1 MSGARQF
8 LFGVAVTVAIV
19 ASSVLALSRGG
30 GGVAPA
36 AQAATATTPDQL
48 APYLRFSGTG
58 TVRVKPDTATISF
71 STNGED
77 SSKAAAVNEASVA
90 MRHVIAAMTQ
100 GGVSHA
106 DLQTSMSVY
115 KDSSRGLYEADEE
128 LQVTVRHGSAK
139 TLLSAGLNAGADNSS
154 GPYWSLTDQNKGYEA
169 ALRAAVASARAHADA
184 AAALIGAHV
193 TGVVSI
199 DDSGQTF
206 DQPYPMAFRAAADSV
221 AGVPVERGSQDVTA
235 TVTAVFTYA
244 TNG

>member
-30 GGVAPA
+30 GGVAPP

-48 APYLRFSGTG
+48 TPYLRFSGTG

-77 SSKAAAVNEASVA
+77 SSKAAAVNEASAA

-115 KDSSRGLYEADEE
+115 KDSSRG
-128 LQVTVRHGSAK
+128 R
-139 TLLSAGLNAGADNSS
+139 
-154 GPYWSLTDQNKGYEA
+154 
-169 ALRAAVASARAHADA
+169 
-184 AAALIGAHV
+184 
-193 TGVVSI
+193 
-199 DDSGQTF
+199 
-206 DQPYPMAFRAAADSV
+206 
-221 AGVPVERGSQDVTA
+221 
-235 TVTAVFTYA
+235 
-244 TNG
+244 